1 VHFGNRNVTINPPYE
16 TKLLKSAREA
26 KRIED
31 YDIQVGGYAAT
42 IGSVALNQQISE
54 DRADS
59 VATFLVRQGDIPLAN
74 LIVPGAMGQNLQVGD
89 DKIAERQAQN
99 QRVVVRI
106 LQNKGIAGLES
117 RQ

>member
-1 VHFGNRNVTINPPYE
+1 MHFGNRKVTINPPYE

-59 VATFLVRQGDIPLAN
+59 VATFLE
-74 LIVPGAMGQNLQVGD
+74 GQT
-89 DKIAERQAQN
+89 QN
-99 QRVVVRI
+99 RRVVVRV

-117 RQ
+117 PH